1 MTITHTVKEDA
12 SSYSRTSVNKIKIEN
27 PHDKFFKETLG
38 SIEVVKSFLL
48 HYLPSEI
55 IKIIDEDTLS
65 PEKDSFIDKEL
76 KERFSDLLFS
86 ANIYGREGYI
96 YFLFEHKSY
105 TDRSVIFQLLK
116 YMTEIWN
123 MKLLKEKTELLP
135 VIIPL
140 VIYHGASEWNI
151 ETTLADMIS
160 GYKEFPNGVKKY
172 IPNYEY
178 LIYDLSNYTDEQIKG
193 DARIKIMITLYR
205 DVQKA
210 ENVEELLDTIAK
222 AIHYLREL
230 EDRQTGMEYFKT
242 VIRYIF
248 SAAKNL
254 TRNDMNKIVKK
265 IENTYPEGSE
275 LVMTLADILREEG
288 KQEGKKEGIKAVA
301 LEMLKKGSSIH
312 FVAEVTHLDV
322 KEIEKLKRLV

>member
-1 MTITHTVKEDA
+1 
-12 SSYSRTSVNKIKIEN
+12 
-27 PHDKFFKETLG
+27 
-38 SIEVVKSFLL
+38 
-48 HYLPSEI
+48 
-55 IKIIDEDTLS
+55 
-65 PEKDSFIDKEL
+65 
-76 KERFSDLLFS
+76 
-86 ANIYGREGYI
+86 
-96 YFLFEHKSY
+96 
-105 TDRSVIFQLLK
+105 
-116 YMTEIWN
+116 
-123 MKLLKEKTELLP
+123 
-135 VIIPL
+135 
-140 VIYHGASEWNI
+140 
-151 ETTLADMIS
+151 
-160 GYKEFPNGVKKY
+160 
-172 IPNYEY
+172 
-178 LIYDLSNYTDEQIKG
+178 
-193 DARIKIMITLYR
+193 MITLYR

-254 TRNDMNKIVKK
+254 TRKDMNKIVTK

-288 KQEGKKEGIKAVA
+288 KIEGKKEGKIEGIKAVA